1 MAIDVENVVEI
12 SDVEHYLVTYA
23 DFEEVRSV
31 ARAKAFATLAKRWLI
46 LRPESASNEGSSLSM
61 SKSVV
66 MDLLKRAQDY
76 VAANAESAGGGRGG
90 VRFLGVGRS
99 FR

>member
-1 MAIDVENVVEI
+1 MVIADIEADLIE
-12 SDVEHYLVTYA
+12 YA
-23 DFEEVRSV
+23 DFEEVGSV
-31 ARAKAFATLAKRWLI
+31 ARARSFITAAKRWLI

-76 VAANAESAGGGRGG
+76 VAANDISGAGR

>member
-1 MAIDVENVVEI
+1 MIADIEADLI
-12 SDVEHYLVTYA
+12 AYA
-23 DFEEVRSV
+23 DFEEVGSV
-31 ARAKAFATLAKRWLI
+31 ARARSFITAAKRWLI